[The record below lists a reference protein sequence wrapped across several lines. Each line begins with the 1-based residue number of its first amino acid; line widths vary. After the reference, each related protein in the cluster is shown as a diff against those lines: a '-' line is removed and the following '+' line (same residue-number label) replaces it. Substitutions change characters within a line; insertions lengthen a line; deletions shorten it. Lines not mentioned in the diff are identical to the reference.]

1 MTGEGDHFTRCK
13 EEGFELGLG
22 NAPDLVFHRNG
33 EPIDQ
38 NHIRRVFKR
47 LLAKAGL
54 REIRIHDMRHT
65 YASLLLSEGISP
77 VYVKEQLG
85 HSSIQ
90 MTVDIYGTWIPN
102 SNRTAV
108 NRLDAS
114 REAKTEQAAT
124 QVGATQTTPQN
135 AHPLAP
141 QAHPTEMKK
150 PQPVRIAALPGK
162 WCRRGDSNP
171 YVATHTRP

>member
-1 MTGEGDHFTRCK
+1 MIKESPQNNLSDEFFTPL
-13 EEGFELGLG
+13 E
-22 NAPDLVFHRNG
+22 
-33 EPIDQ
+33 
-38 NHIRRVFKR
+38 
-47 LLAKAGL
+47 KAGP

-108 NRLDAS
+108 NRLDS
-114 REAKTEQAAT
+114 LSINDGQEKTVEK
-124 QVGATQTTPQN
+124 TPQT
-135 AHPLAP
+135 APQTPHPFAP
-141 QAHPTEMKK
+141 QAHPAEMKK
-150 PQPVRIAALPGK
+150 PQTFRIAAL
-162 WCRRGDSNP
+162 S
-171 YVATHTRP
+171 